1 MKTFSVVIAVAV
13 MLALIFIQEN
23 SAVPVM
29 EEQELE
35 DPVSFDNPPAAH
47 EVELAESLKML
58 LNSRQKR
65 DLKCTPYC
73 YPTRDGVFCGV
84 TCRF

>member
-1 MKTFSVVIAVAV
+1 MKIFSVAV
-13 MLALIFIQEN
+13 ES

-29 EEQELE
+29 ELE

-47 EVELAESLKML
+47 EVELAESWKML
-58 LNSRQKR
+58 SNSRQKR

-73 YPTRDGVFCGV
+73 YPTKDGVFCGV

>member
-1 MKTFSVVIAVAV
+1 MKTFSVAVAVAV
-13 MLALIFIQEN
+13 MLAFIFIQES

-29 EEQELE
+29 EQELE

-47 EVELAESLKML
+47 EVELVESWKML

-73 YPTRDGVFCGV
+73 YPTKDGVFCGV